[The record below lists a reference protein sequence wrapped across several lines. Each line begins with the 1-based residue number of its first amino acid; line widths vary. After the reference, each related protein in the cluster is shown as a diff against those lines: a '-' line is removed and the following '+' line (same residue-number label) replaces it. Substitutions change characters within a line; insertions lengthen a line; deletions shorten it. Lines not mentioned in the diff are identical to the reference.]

1 VRASDSKTKTV
12 EARASAARADGHSP
26 NDAAASSS
34 CNGDGYRPPA
44 AKGSQVAAFFDVDGT
59 LLSCQSGTLYIGFLR
74 RQNLMT
80 RADQARIYWGY
91 LTYRLGVLN
100 MRRLAA
106 TLSRWLDGREE
117 REVIDHCRL
126 WYGTEVKNYF
136 REFVLEKVE
145 EHRRAGHV
153 VALLTGGTHYL
164 NDLIAAD
171 LGLDHVLASRLEVVD
186 GKFTGKPSGTLCYG
200 AGKISHAE
208 EFAAAQ
214 SIDLEASYFYTDSI
228 TDLPMLQ
235 RVGHPIA
242 VCPDPRLRREA
253 RGRGWTILDAPVT
266 PTERRTADASA

>member
-1 VRASDSKTKTV
+1 MA
-12 EARASAARADGHSP
+12 
-26 NDAAASSS
+26 
-34 CNGDGYRPPA
+34 
-44 AKGSQVAAFFDVDGT
+44 
-59 LLSCQSGTLYIGFLR
+59 R
-74 RQNLMT
+74 RQIATVSSKHSTSERLPAVVIVNSSPGFDGRGAFYAEALNAAGIATLEIDMLQGAGMPPSPVQNLPHLFASQRYLAAHPRIDGT

-126 WYGTEVKNYF
+126 WYGSEVRNYF
-136 REFVLEKVE
+136 REFVLEKIE

-186 GKFTGKPSGTLCYG
+186 GKFTGKPSGTLC
-200 AGKISHAE
+200 
-208 EFAAAQ
+208 
-214 SIDLEASYFYTDSI
+214 
-228 TDLPMLQ
+228 
-235 RVGHPIA
+235 
-242 VCPDPRLRREA
+242 
-253 RGRGWTILDAPVT
+253 
-266 PTERRTADASA
+266 